1 MTQAQVSLA
10 DLEPPAA
17 VRVTAGID
25 WATLTMRRD
34 KPWSEIWA
42 QRGYAAIS
50 AIAGGSERLTPA
62 NLLGYTG
69 VRSEGCFVGSR
80 EDGYIAI
87 LASHHANEHWGTLV
101 YPGVH
106 VSRLDVQITIRLSE
120 TVLSIAKDSYNGADS
135 ANSRLPATRRR
146 KLYIISGSD
155 GGDTLY
161 IGAPS
166 SNQRGRL
173 YNKAVQSLEDEY
185 KDCWRW
191 EVMLRDELAHNCAE
205 GIPPDASARSLW
217 AIQFVRQWWRA
228 RGVTL
233 PAIDIDEVEIKP
245 IQRTKSTDDESTLAW
260 LRNQVAPA
268 ITRLT
273 ARGYGETIRTIVAEA
288 LAAGDP
294 GTAIGPASD
303 ANEV

>member
-1 MTQAQVSLA
+1 MVALGSEDGSQQPQAIS
-10 DLEPPAA
+10 
-17 VRVTAGID
+17 VTAGID

-34 KPWSEIWA
+34 KAWSEIWA
-42 QRGYAAIS
+42 QRGYAAIC

-106 VSRLDVQITIRLSE
+106 VSRLDVQITCRLSE
-120 TVLSIAKDSYNGADS
+120 TVSSIAREAYSGADD

-205 GIPPDASARSLW
+205 SVPSDPSARTLW
-217 AIQFVRQWWRA
+217 AVQFVRHWWRA

-233 PAIDIDEVEIKP
+233 PAIDVDEVEMRP

-260 LRNQVAPA
+260 LRSQVSPA

-273 ARGYGETIRTIVAEA
+273 VRGYGEIIRGIVADA
-288 LAAGDP
+288 IAAGDP
-294 GTAIGPASD
+294 GTAISNPSD
-303 ANEV
+303 GAEV